1 MSVLLPP
8 LVIFHTE
15 RIQSTDDS
23 LKQLSLVKQKKPLL
37 TFCHTCFDVFLKT
50 FCEMKR
56 DDFTAVSPVKQTSLD
71 NSDFFFTLTNVVY
84 FLL

>member
-15 RIQSTDDS
+15 RIQSTGDS
-23 LKQLSLVKQKKPLL
+23 LKQLSLVKQKKKPLL

-71 NSDFFFTLTNVVY
+71 NSDFFF
-84 FLL
+84 LL

>member
-23 LKQLSLVKQKKPLL
+23 LKQLSLVKKKPLL

-71 NSDFFFTLTNVVY
+71 NSDFFF
-84 FLL
+84 LL